1 MIRLQWREYRVIG
14 KITLQNKNLK
24 AHVILNKRKL
34 LYIKTSLSEVQN
46 TECYWKCDYST
57 TDVWVKLNI
66 DHPGGKGTPL
76 CGLYRDMP
84 LDRYGFLASL
94 SWAGYTASLNS
105 VLIMQGQNLS

>member
-1 MIRLQWREYRVIG
+1 MLLFMLLLLLSATENV
-14 KITLQNKNLK
+14 ITLL
-24 AHVILNKRKL
+24 
-34 LYIKTSLSEVQN
+34 
-46 TECYWKCDYST
+46 

-94 SWAGYTASLNS
+94 SWAGYTASLDS